1 MAARVEKGE
10 ADGKQTGQAW
20 RTLAQGLPE
29 GGRDGARRRGA
40 PRGRWLLRGR
50 AKWWR
55 DRVVL
60 HGPSDES
67 GTTQKLIDKFNA
79 KKPSGAGGLDGLR
92 TLEIVL
98 AAYRSGRD
106 HEPKTV
112 ERT

>member
-1 MAARVEKGE
+1 MYFTA
-10 ADGKQTGQAW
+10 
-20 RTLAQGLPE
+20 
-29 GGRDGARRRGA
+29 
-40 PRGRWLLRGR
+40 
-50 AKWWR
+50 
-55 DRVVL
+55 
-60 HGPSDES
+60 PSDES